1 MNQTNDGARLSLK
14 SETTDRRNLVD
25 AYLQLTKEVL
35 PSLAQSG
42 GRDWPVR
49 QDHCFQRIVLDT
61 ICGGVWYAYLDRPAY
76 KNLTHEQARRAVDLC
91 REIAEGRADLQQ
103 LNNQSLIWRGKSRVR
118 LEQPF
123 GKVFECQNEHRYRI
137 QSELRL
143 QTISTTWF
151 RTSVGGG
158 VPRRQRH
165 TAGNVDI

>member
-25 AYLQLTKEVL
+25 AYLQLTKKVL
-35 PSLAQSG
+35 PSLAKSG
-42 GRDWPVR
+42 GQDWPVR

-76 KNLTHEQARRAVDLC
+76 KNLTHEQAQRAVDLC

-118 LEQPF
+118 
-123 GKVFECQNEHRYRI
+123 
-137 QSELRL
+137 
-143 QTISTTWF
+143 T
-151 RTSVGGG
+151 
-158 VPRRQRH
+158 
-165 TAGNVDI
+165 